1 MAVERYAGSVS
12 HVDTPLIRFP
22 RTLEEA
28 WEKKQENGADA
39 SYIAGGTVI
48 QMQRGQGYPCSPVLI
63 SLETIEGLKGITI
76 HGDYLEIGPL
86 TTLEACRRSP
96 LLQQHAPC
104 LVEALISVAAP
115 GVRNRG
121 TIGGNIM
128 YGKGDT
134 LPALL
139 VLDASVSFFDNS
151 GFQSLPLLSFVNKGE
166 TSPDLLSGI
175 KIPLPTDTERT
186 ISFFKKTGRREA
198 FSLSVINAACRLVLD
213 EEKKVEEVRLAAGGA
228 NVPPQCLTEAENTL
242 RGEMLS
248 TKTLRNL
255 HETLS
260 ASFHPSGDS
269 YCSGRYK
276 QKAAAHL
283 ILSHLYENMEQSPM
297 ERRGEDA

>member
-1 MAVERYAGSVS
+1 MAAERYAGSVS

-28 WEKKQENGADA
+28 WEKKQENGVDA

-48 QMQRGQGYPCSPVLI
+48 QMQRGQGHPYPPVLI

-76 HGDYLEIGPL
+76 RGDYLEIGPL

-104 LVEALISVAAP
+104 LVEALMSAAAP
-115 GVRNRG
+115 AVRNRG

-151 GFQSLPLLSFVNKGE
+151 GLQSLPLLSFVNKGE
-166 TSPDLLSGI
+166 NTPDLLSGI
-175 KIPLPTDTERT
+175 KIPFPTDGERM

-198 FSLSVINAACRLVLD
+198 FSLSVINAAGRLMLD
-213 EEKKVEEVRLAAGGA
+213 EEEKVAGVRLAAGGG
-228 NVPPQCLTEAENTL
+228 NVLPQRLTEAEDTL

-248 TKTLRNL
+248 TNKLRNL
-255 HETLS
+255 HETLA
-260 ASFHPSGDS
+260 ASFHPSGDP
-269 YCSGRYK
+269 YCSGSYK
-276 QKAAAHL
+276 QKAAAYM
-283 ILSHLYENMEQSPM
+283 ILSYLYENMEQSLVKG
-297 ERRGEDA
+297 RVEDA